1 MTRKLDFVGKT
12 AIITGA
18 GGGLGRAYALLLA
31 SRGAQVV
38 VNDLGSSPA
47 GEGASMRAA
56 DQVVAEIRAAGGE
69 AVANYDSVEEGARIV
84 QAAMD
89 HYGGVD
95 IVINNAGILR
105 DVTFHKMSDA
115 DWDLVQQVH
124 LRGAY
129 AVTHAA
135 WPIMRERGYG
145 RVIMTTSAAG
155 LYGNFGQANYSAAK
169 LGLLGLA
176 NTLALEGQKR
186 NIYVNTIA
194 PIAGSRLTETILP
207 PDLVAALKPEYV
219 APLVAYLCHESC
231 SETGGLFEVGA
242 GWVARVRWQRTQ
254 GAFFNPGRPLEIEDI
269 AARWETIHDWRD
281 ATNPTTAQDSF
292 TPVLNN
298 LASAKRRGNAFVDL
312 DQVLG
317 YRFEPV
323 TTTYNDRETILYALG
338 IGEHDLRYVYEGHP
352 RFAVFPSYPV
362 TFGFSL
368 LWKIV
373 EVPGL
378 RFNPMLLLHGEQ
390 YLELK
395 KPLPAA
401 ATLTHHARIAQVYDK
416 GDKGAVVLLEVS
428 SRDEQAE
435 EVAFN
440 EYTLFIRGI
449 GNFGGER
456 GPAGTA
462 NEPPARPPDAVV
474 EERIPDNQ
482 AMLYRLSGNDR
493 NPLHIDPAMAA
504 VGGFDRPILHGLCT
518 FGFAARAVLRTFGDH
533 DPTYFK
539 SIRVRFARHVFPG
552 ETLITEMWREGDQII
567 FRTRIK
573 ERDVLALSHA
583 AMTLAS
589 SGAAVSARLTPPAP
603 SATPAPVF
611 QSAAFFD
618 RMQRHLGANPDVVH
632 KVGAIYQFNLTA
644 GDQTASWVVDLKTPP
659 GQIIQGVSEA
669 AECILSAADADFWAI
684 IQGALDPQAAFMQGK
699 LKVKGNIMLAT
710 RLPSLFN
717 A

>member
-1 MTRKLDFVGKT
+1 MTRKMDFVGKT
-12 AIITGA
+12 AIVTGA

-47 GEGASMRAA
+47 GEGASTRAA

-69 AVANYDSVEEGARIV
+69 AVANYDSVEDGAKIV
-84 QAAMD
+84 QTALD

-115 DWDLVQQVH
+115 DWDLVQRVH

-207 PDLVAALKPEYV
+207 PDLVEALRPEYV
-219 APLVAYLCHESC
+219 APLVAYLCHASC
-231 SETGGLFEVGA
+231 TANGELFEVGA

-254 GAFFNPGRPLEIEDI
+254 GAFFKLSQPLEIEHI
-269 AARWETIHDWRD
+269 AARWETINDWRE

-292 TPVLNN
+292 TPIMNN
-298 LASAKRRGNAFVDL
+298 LATAQRRGNPFVDL
-312 DQVLG
+312 DRVLG
-317 YRFEPV
+317 HRFEPV

-352 RFAVFPSYPV
+352 HFAVFPTYPV

-373 EVPGL
+373 DVPGL

-401 ATLTHHARIAQVYDK
+401 ATLTHQAHIAQVYDK
-416 GDKGAVVLLEVS
+416 GDKGAVVVLAVS
-428 SRDEQAE
+428 SRDEQGE

-440 EYTLFIRGI
+440 QYTLFIRGI
-449 GNFGGER
+449 GNFGGDR
-456 GPAGTA
+456 GPAGTTH
-462 NEPPARPPDAVV
+462 EPPARLPDAVV
-474 EERIPDNQ
+474 EERIPDDQ

-504 VGGFDRPILHGLCT
+504 VGGFERPILHGLCT

-533 DPTYFK
+533 DPTRFQ
-539 SIRVRFARHVFPG
+539 SIQVRFARHVFPG
-552 ETLITEMWREGDQII
+552 ETLVTEMWRTGAQVI

-583 AMTLAS
+583 ALTLRPAETRP
-589 SGAAVSARLTPPAP
+589 ATPSTPT
-603 SATPAPVF
+603 ATPASTF
-611 QSAAFFD
+611 QSAAFFAAVQQ
-618 RMQRHLGANPDVVH
+618 MLAANPDVVQ
-632 KVGAIYQFNLTA
+632 KVGAIYQFQLTA
-644 GDQTASWVVDLKTPP
+644 GDQTAAWVVDLKNPP
-659 GQIIQGVSEA
+659 GSITQGVSEA

-684 IQGALDPQAAFMQGK
+684 TQGKLDAQAAFMQGK

-710 RLPSLFN
+710 KLPSLFN